1 MITSQNIPYYQFVK
15 KKKSRNVKNVLEKWE
30 DVLLLF
36 FKENVRDIYFF
47 TFFFIYIFDMV
58 VIISKW
64 KNDVSGGSRWKSK
77 LN

>member
-15 KKKSRNVKNVLEKWE
+15 KKNSRNVKNVLEKWE
-30 DVLLLF
+30 DILLLF
-36 FKENVRDIYFF
+36 FKENVRNIYFF
-47 TFFFIYIFDMV
+47 TFFFIYIVDVV

-64 KNDVSGGSRWKSK
+64 KNDVSGGSRWKSI